1 MFRRIA
7 TETEKNMKHKRS
19 FTALTLCAVLLLS
32 GCSTEDPAPA
42 VSESETA
49 TASDITTVEVTTTTT
64 TAATTTVVKT
74 TAEPEP
80 EPVSIFPA
88 YHKDEFTATEYYG
101 YSSRLT
107 TDATTSESIMYGTQ
121 DGNGNTVTVLDYTL
135 SDDTSQESNNDNV
148 TFLTINADAA
158 KIKVRPSVNA
168 FSDTVENDIPKRLDI
183 SMYTPSESFGS
194 AYEIKYDDP
203 VVTVIPYKAAKDESF
218 YTGRKYERS
227 CPDITLGYT
236 IDAPVTVNAFVC
248 SYEDGLSLLI
258 DPEYMY
264 GLPMFTLGDVFF
276 DIGRVRV
283 TSDSLFFTG
292 VMTEGMPL
300 NTADYAYAKVTMQD
314 THVVYSKQK
323 GYANTCTVSDIEV
336 IKPFSDIAELDITH
350 DTDII
355 SSVDKDPQMKEIYDT
370 IMNAKADIFGDDT
383 YGIILLDL
391 DFDEYPELLVTSVIE
406 TEENYIAGKYMAKT
420 DVYRMESGSLK
431 KIDTLELARLSPD
444 GRLGYIGLSALPDG
458 TKAWYV
464 NWYDDQDYLLTLDG
478 VAVTKYPLFTKE
490 PTDDPIMLNGEPTQK
505 LGGESDY
512 TDYLYMGERMVPNI
526 VMKPEPYSESDEL
539 TYETPEWHGINAY
552 FGMWELFGFARAEYA
567 NSNIETSYDLFSDW
581 LGDLPSYADP
591 QHFDVTDRELA
602 HKIAYMVDDFY
613 NGRSNGVEHNYW
625 FLGAY
630 AKPVIYLYPEEQ
642 TNVSVQVNFPF
653 GGELTC
659 TYPDYGDGWNV
670 TAMPDSTLYDA
681 NGDEYYCLYWE
692 GKGAADFDM
701 SKGFCVAGADTAKF
715 LREKLMYIG
724 LTAREA
730 NEFIIYWLPKMQDNP
745 YNVITLH
752 TDDYARS
759 VPLTVSPAPDTQIRV
774 FMTYYSSDTP
784 VDIPEQKLPHY
795 ERNGFTLVEWGGSEE

>member
-1 MFRRIA
+1 MKKRTNFVSIA
-7 TETEKNMKHKRS
+7 VS
-19 FTALTLCAVLLLS
+19 AALLLS
-32 GCSTEDPAPA
+32 GCGTGTPAPA
-42 VSESETA
+42 VSESET
-49 TASDITTVEVTTTTT
+49 TTSAAETTTAEVTT
-64 TAATTTVVKT
+64 TAATTTTASTTTTIAT
-74 TAEPEP
+74 TAEPEKV
-80 EPVSIFPA
+80 PVQIKSA
-88 YHKDEFTATEYYG
+88 GHRDERVILSELKGNYPKTTEEYQENIWFGNDDYYDKVRIIDYQLG
-101 YSSRLT
+101 
-107 TDATTSESIMYGTQ
+107 DATSDFSEDGKSI
-121 DGNGNTVTVLDYTL
+121 V
-135 SDDTSQESNNDNV
+135 
-148 TFLTINADAA
+148 INSDAA
-158 KIKVRPSVNA
+158 NYKVRNSTNA
-168 FSDTVENDIPKRLDI
+168 FSDSSDNDIEDRIKI
-183 SMYTPSESFGS
+183 SMFGDADKFGS

-203 VVTVIPYKAAKDESF
+203 TASVTKFVYNENSF
-218 YTGRKYERS
+218 
-227 CPDITLGYT
+227 PDYYADKKIDKVNNIILGYT
-236 IDAPVTVNAFVC
+236 IDTPVTVNAFVC
-248 SYEDGLSLLI
+248 HNEDGSLSVLI

-264 GLPMFTLGDVFF
+264 GLPMFTLNDVSFMIGDTKV
-276 DIGRVRV
+276 VA
-283 TSDSLFFTG
+283 DSLLFSVSTA
-292 VMTEGMPL
+292 EGL
-300 NTADYAYAKVTMQD
+300 SLDTADYAYAKVTMQD

-406 TEENYIAGKYMAKT
+406 TEEKYIAGKYMAKT

-464 NWYDDQDYLLTLDG
+464 NWYDDQDYLLTLYGDTF
-478 VAVTKYPLFTKE
+478 TKHPLFTKE

-505 LGGESDY
+505 LGGEADY

-539 TYETPEWHGINAY
+539 TYETPEWHGINSY

-591 QHFDVTDRELA
+591 QHFDVTDREFA

-642 TNVSVQVNFPF
+642 TDISVQVNFPL
-653 GGELTC
+653 GGEFTC
-659 TYPDYGDGWNV
+659 TYPEYGDGWNV
-670 TAMPDSTLYDA
+670 TAMPDGTLYDA

-701 SKGFCVAGADTAKF
+701 SKGFCVAGTDTAKF

-784 VDIPEQKLPHY
+784 VDIPEQELPHY
-795 ERNGFTLVEWGGSEE
+795 ERNGFTLVEWGGSEG

>member
-1 MFRRIA
+1 MKTRTKLISVAVAA
-7 TETEKNMKHKRS
+7 T
-19 FTALTLCAVLLLS
+19 LLLS
-32 GCSTEDPAPA
+32 GCGGVNSPSGTEREKD
-42 VSESETA
+42 
-49 TASDITTVEVTTTTT
+49 VTTSAAETTT
-64 TAATTTVVKT
+64 AEATAATTTASTTTTVTT

-80 EPVSIFPA
+80 EPVSISLA

-101 YSSRLT
+101 YSSRFT

-168 FSDTVENDIPKRLDI
+168 FSDTVDNDISKRLDI

-218 YTGRKYERS
+218 YTGRKYEIR

-248 SYEDGLSLLI
+248 SSEDGLSLLV

-264 GLPMFTLGDVFF
+264 GLPMFTLN
-276 DIGRVRV
+276 DIGFMIGDTKVV
-283 TSDSLFFTG
+283 SDSLLFSAATA
-292 VMTEGMPL
+292 EGL
-300 NTADYAYAKVTMQD
+300 SLDTADYAYAKVTMQD

-355 SSVDKDPQMKEIYDT
+355 SGKNKDPQMKEVYDAV
-370 IMNAKADIFGDDT
+370 MNAKNEIYT
-383 YGIILLDL
+383 NETRGILLLDL
-391 DFDEYPELLVTSVIE
+391 DFDVKPEIIVTKSIINDDKNTGRLSSDIYRV
-406 TEENYIAGKYMAKT
+406 ENGK
-420 DVYRMESGSLK
+420 LK
-431 KIDTLELARLSPD
+431 FIDTLYPILYTGEGNAAYL
-444 GRLGYIGLSALPDG
+444 GLSELKDG
-458 TKAWYV
+458 TPAWFMSKQTEEL
-464 NWYDDQDYLLTLDG
+464 YDSYDYLYTLDG
-478 VAVTKYPLFTKE
+478 DTLNEYPLFTAE
-490 PTDDPIMLNGEPTQK
+490 EAGSDPVILNGEPAP
-505 LGGESDY
+505 LDY
-512 TDYLYMGERMVPNI
+512 FYMGERIVPEI
-526 VMKPEPYSESDEL
+526 VMKEEPYSETGEL
-539 TYETPEWHGINAY
+539 NFETPVWNGVAGY
-552 FGMWELFGFARAEYA
+552 FGMWELFGFARANYCE
-567 NSNIETSYDLFSDW
+567 SIKTSYPLLSDW
-581 LGDLPSYADP
+581 ISDLSSHTWNGTQSERYEI
-591 QHFDVTDRELA
+591 TDREFA

-642 TNVSVQVNFPF
+642 INVSVQVNFPL
-653 GGELTC
+653 GGEFTC
-659 TYPDYGDGWNV
+659 TYPEYGDGWNV
-670 TAMPDSTLYDA
+670 TAMPDGTLYDA

-692 GKGAADFDM
+692 GVSRDVMSDAA
-701 SKGFCVAGADTAKF
+701 GFCVAGKDTAAF

-752 TDDYARS
+752 TEDYARS
-759 VPLTVSPAPDTQIRV
+759 VPLDVSPTPDTQIRV
-774 FMTYYSSDTP
+774 FMTYYASDTP
-784 VDIPEQKLPHY
+784 VDIPEQTLPHY
-795 ERNGFTLVEWGGSEE
+795 ERTGFTLVEWGGSER

>member
-1 MFRRIA
+1 MRKTSKLI
-7 TETEKNMKHKRS
+7 S
-19 FTALTLCAVLLLS
+19 FAAAAVLLLS
-32 GCSTEDPAPA
+32 GCGTGTTAPA
-42 VSESETA
+42 VSESET
-49 TASDITTVEVTTTTT
+49 TTIAAETTTAEVTT
-64 TAATTTVVKT
+64 TAATTTTASTTTTVTT

-80 EPVSIFPA
+80 EPVSIAVA

-101 YSSRLT
+101 YSNRLT
-107 TDATTSESIMYGTQ
+107 TDVTTNESILYGSQ
-121 DGNGNTVTVLDYTL
+121 NGNGNTVTVLDYTL
-135 SDDTSQESNNDNV
+135 SDDTSQESNNGNV

-168 FSDTVENDIPKRLDI
+168 FSDTVENDISKRLDI

-194 AYEIKYDDP
+194 AYEIEYDDP
-203 VVTVIPYKAAKDESF
+203 VVTVIPYKVTKDENF
-218 YTGRKYERS
+218 YTGRKYDRT

-236 IDAPVTVNAFVC
+236 IDDPVTVNAFVC
-248 SYEDGLSLLI
+248 GSDEGLSILI

-292 VMTEGMPL
+292 VMTEGMSL
-300 NTADYAYAKVTMQD
+300 DTAAYAYAKVVMHN
-314 THVVYSKQK
+314 THVSYSKK
-323 GYANTCTVSDIEV
+323 DGYANTCTVSDIEI
-336 IKPFSDIAELDITH
+336 IKTFSDISELDITH
-350 DTDII
+350 NTDVI
-355 SSVDKDPQMKEIYDT
+355 SGKNKDPQMKEIYDAV
-370 IMNAKADIFGDDT
+370 MNAKEELFTAET
-383 YGIILLDL
+383 CGILLLDL
-391 DFDEYPELLVTSVIE
+391 DFDVKPEIIVTKSIIKDDKN
-406 TEENYIAGKYMAKT
+406 TGRLRSNI
-420 DVYRMESGSLK
+420 YRVEDGALK
-431 KIDTLELARLSPD
+431 FIDTLYPMLNTGEGNAAYL
-444 GRLGYIGLSALPDG
+444 GLSELKDG
-458 TKAWYV
+458 TPAWFMSKQTEDF
-464 NWYDDQDYLLTLDG
+464 YDSYDYLYTLDG
-478 VAVTKYPLFTKE
+478 DTLNEYPLFTAE
-490 PTDDPIMLNGEPTQK
+490 EAGSDPVILNGEPAT
-505 LGGESDY
+505 LDY
-512 TDYLYMGERMVPNI
+512 FYMGERIVPEI
-526 VMKPEPYSESDEL
+526 VMKEEPYSETGEL
-539 TYETPEWHGINAY
+539 NFETPVWNGVAGY
-552 FGMWELFGFARAEYA
+552 FGMWELFGFARANYCE
-567 NSNIETSYDLFSDW
+567 SIKTSYPLLSDW
-581 LGDLPSYADP
+581 ISDLSSHTWNGTQSERYEI
-591 QHFDVTDRELA
+591 TDREFA
-602 HKIAYMVDDFY
+602 HKIAYMVDDCY
-613 NGRSNGVEHNYW
+613 YGRNNGVEHDYW

-630 AKPVIYLYPEEQ
+630 AKPVIYFYPEQQ
-642 TNVSVQVNFPF
+642 TDISVQVNFPY

-730 NEFIIYWLPKMQDNP
+730 NEFIIYWLPKMQDNH

-759 VPLTVSPAPDTQIRV
+759 VPLTVSPTPDTQIRV

-784 VDIPEQKLPHY
+784 VDIPEQELPHY

>member
-1 MFRRIA
+1 MRKTSKLI
-7 TETEKNMKHKRS
+7 S
-19 FTALTLCAVLLLS
+19 FAAAASLLLS
-32 GCSTEDPAPA
+32 GCGTETPAPA
-42 VSESETA
+42 VSESETT
-49 TASDITTVEVTTTTT
+49 TAAAETTTAEA
-64 TAATTTVVKT
+64 TAATTTAST
-74 TAEPEP
+74 TTTVTTKDEPEP
-80 EPVSIFPA
+80 EPVSISPA

-107 TDATTSESIMYGTQ
+107 TDATTSESIMYGSQ

-248 SYEDGLSLLI
+248 GSDEGLSILI

-314 THVVYSKQK
+314 THVVYSKK
-323 GYANTCTVSDIEV
+323 DGYANTCTVSDIEI
-336 IKPFSDIAELDITH
+336 IKTFSDISELDVTH

-355 SSVDKDPQMKEIYDT
+355 SGKNKDPQMKEVYDAV
-370 IMNAKADIFGDDT
+370 MNAKNEIYT
-383 YGIILLDL
+383 NETRGILLLDL
-391 DFDEYPELLVTSVIE
+391 DFDVKPEIIVTKSIINDDKN
-406 TEENYIAGKYMAKT
+406 TGRLSSDI
-420 DVYRMESGSLK
+420 YRVEDGELK
-431 KIDTLELARLSPD
+431 FIDTLYPILYTGEGNAAYL
-444 GRLGYIGLSALPDG
+444 GLSELKDG
-458 TKAWYV
+458 TPAWFMSKQTEEL
-464 NWYDDQDYLLTLDG
+464 YDSYDYLYTLDG
-478 VAVTKYPLFTKE
+478 DTLNEYPLFTAE
-490 PTDDPIMLNGEPTQK
+490 EAGSDPVILNGEPAP
-505 LGGESDY
+505 LDY
-512 TDYLYMGERMVPNI
+512 FYMGERIVPEI
-526 VMKPEPYSESDEL
+526 VMKEEPYSETGEL
-539 TYETPEWHGINAY
+539 NFETPVWNGVAGY
-552 FGMWELFGFARAEYA
+552 FGMWELFGFARADYCE
-567 NSNIETSYDLFSDW
+567 SIKTSYPLLSDW
-581 LGDLPSYADP
+581 ISDLSSHIWNGTQSERYEI
-591 QHFDVTDRELA
+591 TDREFA

-630 AKPVIYLYPEEQ
+630 AKPVIYLYPEER
-642 TNVSVQVNFPF
+642 TDVSVQVNFPL

-659 TYPDYGDGWNV
+659 TYPEYSDGWNV
-670 TAMPDSTLYDA
+670 TAMPDGTLYDK

-715 LREKLMYIG
+715 LREKLIYIG

-745 YNVITLH
+745 YNVIALH

-774 FMTYYSSDTP
+774 FMTYYASDTP
-784 VDIPEQKLPHY
+784 VDIPEQELPHY

>member
-1 MFRRIA
+1 MRKTSKLI
-7 TETEKNMKHKRS
+7 S
-19 FTALTLCAVLLLS
+19 FAAAAALLLS
-32 GCSTEDPAPA
+32 GCNAGTPAPA
-42 VSESETA
+42 VSDSET
-49 TASDITTVEVTTTTT
+49 TTSAAETTTAEA
-64 TAATTTVVKT
+64 TAATTTAST
-74 TAEPEP
+74 TTTVTTTDDP
-80 EPVSIFPA
+80 EPVSISPA

-227 CPDITLGYT
+227 CPDITLGYK

-248 SYEDGLSLLI
+248 SSEDGLSLLI

-355 SSVDKDPQMKEIYDT
+355 SGKNKDPQMKEVYDAV
-370 IMNAKADIFGDDT
+370 MNAKNEIYT
-383 YGIILLDL
+383 NETRGILLLDL
-391 DFDEYPELLVTSVIE
+391 DFDVKPEIIVTKRII
-406 TEENYIAGKYMAKT
+406 NDDKKT
-420 DVYRMESGSLK
+420 GRLSSDIYRVEDGELK
-431 KIDTLELARLSPD
+431 FIDTLYPILYTGEGNAAYL
-444 GRLGYIGLSALPDG
+444 GLSELKDG
-458 TKAWYV
+458 TPAWFMSKQTEEL
-464 NWYDDQDYLLTLDG
+464 YDSYDYLYTLDG
-478 VAVTKYPLFTKE
+478 DTLNEYPLFTAE
-490 PTDDPIMLNGEPTQK
+490 EAGSDPVILNGEPAP
-505 LGGESDY
+505 LDY
-512 TDYLYMGERMVPNI
+512 FYMGERIVPEI
-526 VMKPEPYSESDEL
+526 VMKEEPYSETGEL
-539 TYETPEWHGINAY
+539 NFETPVWNGVAGY
-552 FGMWELFGFARAEYA
+552 FGMWELFGFARADYCE
-567 NSNIETSYDLFSDW
+567 SIKTSYPLLSDW
-581 LGDLPSYADP
+581 ISDLSSHIWNGTQSERYEI
-591 QHFDVTDRELA
+591 TDREFA

-630 AKPVIYLYPEEQ
+630 AKPVIYLYSEEQ
-642 TNVSVQVNFPF
+642 TDISVQVNFPY

-670 TAMPDSTLYDA
+670 TAMPDGTLYDK

-701 SKGFCVAGADTAKF
+701 SKGFCVAGTDTAKF

-774 FMTYYSSDTP
+774 FMTYYASDAP
-784 VDIPEQKLPHY
+784 VDIPEQELPHY